1 MSVGEG
7 IFSFGPELLENVV
20 FGDEVSSTG
29 MERACEEGGENEV
42 IQRVEAR
49 IFDEEDVEEN
59 LDGDVYEVN

>member
-42 IQRVEAR
+42 I
-49 IFDEEDVEEN
+49 
-59 LDGDVYEVN
+59 